1 VDVSSSQ
8 WQIYSILL
16 NDTDLER
23 DLASKSAAEIAGPKV
38 WPGDPE
44 AVARAKEVLV
54 AGGYGSRPH
63 RIEWETHIPEQTVRR
78 VLTTLGDSFERFLN
92 YTVAI
97 AKAVDSAKGF
107 RFIDPF
113 DGVDVVWHPVR
124 FKQVPVSSD
133 KVQLSTYLA
142 QGLDRPRLA
151 RQLSPML
158 IHTLDSAFSGL
169 VIEGL
174 HQLGVKDIVALFDCW
189 LVPKRQ
195 TGVLDEVIADR
206 SDTSASAQWL
216 RMLGN
221 IYDALLAYDIPDR
234 EWMESLKAAWQQ
246 RVDAKAWPKFRTKP
260 VRPVSWVTD
269 DGW

>member
-1 VDVSSSQ
+1 
-8 WQIYSILL
+8 
-16 NDTDLER
+16 
-23 DLASKSAAEIAGPKV
+23 V
-38 WPGDPE
+38 WPGDPD

-54 AGGYGSRPH
+54 AGGYGSKPN

-92 YTVAI
+92 YTAAI

-107 RFIDPF
+107 RFIDPV
-113 DGVDVVWHPVR
+113 DGVEVVWHPVR

-151 RQLSPML
+151 RQLAPML

-169 VIEGL
+169 VIEDL
-174 HQLGVKDIVALFDCW
+174 HQRGVKDIVALFDCW

-206 SDTSASAQWL
+206 SETSASAQWL

-221 IYDALLAYDIPDR
+221 IYDALLAYDVSDR
-234 EWMESLKAAWQQ
+234 EWMETLKAAWQL
-246 RVDAKAWPKFRTKP
+246 RVDTKAWPNFRTKP
-260 VRPVSWVTD
+260 VTPVSWVTD
-269 DGW
+269 